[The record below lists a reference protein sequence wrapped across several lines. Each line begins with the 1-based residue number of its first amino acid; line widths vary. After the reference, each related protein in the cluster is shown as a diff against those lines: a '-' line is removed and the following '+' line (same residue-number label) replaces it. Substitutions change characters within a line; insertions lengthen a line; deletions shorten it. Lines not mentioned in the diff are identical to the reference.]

1 MNTTILQV
9 PINKN
14 IRDQALTAAEKMGF
28 SSLQEVVRLFLSR
41 VATGE
46 INVTFEPAVK
56 LSDKNDKRYSKII
69 EEIKSG
75 KAKLKSFSDVNSLM
89 EYLQSEH

>member
-1 MNTTILQV
+1 MNSTILQV

-28 SSLQEVVRLFLSR
+28 SSLQEVVRLFLNR

-46 INVTFEPAVK
+46 IDVTFEPVVK

-69 EEIKSG
+69 DKINSG
-75 KAKLKSFSDVNSLM
+75 KNKVKTFTSVAALM
-89 EYLQSEH
+89 KDLNQ

>member
-1 MNTTILQV
+1 MNSTILQV

-46 INVTFEPAVK
+46 INVTFESAVK
-56 LSDKNDKRYSKII
+56 LSPKNEKRYNKMID
-69 EEIKSG
+69 EINSG
-75 KAKLKSFSDVNSLM
+75 KDKVKKFTSVADLM
-89 EYLQSEH
+89 KDLNQ

>member
-1 MNTTILQV
+1 MNNTILQV

-41 VATGE
+41 VAIGE

-56 LSDKNDKRYSKII
+56 LSDRNDKRYSKII
-69 EEIKSG
+69 DEIDSG
-75 KAKLKSFSDVNSLM
+75 KAKVKTFTSVAALM
-89 EYLQSEH
+89 KDLNQ